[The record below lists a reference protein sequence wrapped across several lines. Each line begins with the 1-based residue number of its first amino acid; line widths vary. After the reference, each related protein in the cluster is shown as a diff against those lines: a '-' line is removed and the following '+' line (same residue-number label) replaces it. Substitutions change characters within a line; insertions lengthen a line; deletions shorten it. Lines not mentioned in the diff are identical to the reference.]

1 MSRHPWLLLLSS
13 KFFLDIKSIKAN
25 RYVYHSSP
33 QYRDMLAK
41 SRAEKRTAREAKL
54 TDGGEAFMPDDNSVA
69 ESTSTWGVVNL
80 ESSDLVDP
88 MEELRMP
95 SSKSPW
101 VISTFVGFLMFG
113 TYQGYISN

>member
-1 MSRHPWLLLLSS
+1 MLLLSS
-13 KFFLDIKSIKAN
+13 KFFSNIKVN
-25 RYVYHSSP
+25 LYVCLSSP

-54 TDGGEAFMPDDNSVA
+54 TDGGEAFMPDDRSVA

-101 VISTFVGFLMFG
+101 VISEFVHSFVSGA
-113 TYQGYISN
+113 YQ

>member
-1 MSRHPWLLLLSS
+1 
-13 KFFLDIKSIKAN
+13 
-25 RYVYHSSP
+25 
-33 QYRDMLAK
+33 MLAK

-54 TDGGEAFMPDDNSVA
+54 TDGGEAFMPDDRSVA

-101 VISTFVGFLMFG
+101 VISEFVHSFVSGA
-113 TYQGYISN
+113 YQ